1 MDEPPTVSPDLIQCI
16 FFLLILSLCI
26 IEKRVMPMRD
36 TSPMLVNNDYRAPP
50 TRPAR
55 PARRPHA
62 PNPCCA
68 GRPVGEDL
76 RSGPD
81 VPVVHSQGCGVVA
94 KIVLMTPLAT
104 MKIPRTCWEPLS
116 VGTKSLPQLPS
127 LVALAL
133 GRFKPGRL
141 SLSTTA
147 SSTTFRKWDYSETNC
162 ITFHLYG
169 ANRKCSLHIQIKEV
183 FLSRG
188 INN

>member
-1 MDEPPTVSPDLIQCI
+1 MSPDLIQCI

-76 RSGPD
+76 RSGLD
-81 VPVVHSQGCGVVA
+81 VPVVHSHVA
-94 KIVLMTPLAT
+94 VLLQ
-104 MKIPRTCWEPLS
+104 KSCWWHLLRRWKFQELVESLS
-116 VGTKSLPQLPS
+116 VSAQRAS
-127 LVALAL
+127 RSCLAL
-133 GRFKPGRL
+133 WRWPLDVSSRDVSASQPQPRPQPFVSEIIERQ
-141 SLSTTA
+141 TA
-147 SSTTFRKWDYSETNC
+147 SRFIFMGLTGSVVFTFK
-162 ITFHLYG
+162 
-169 ANRKCSLHIQIKEV
+169 
-183 FLSRG
+183 
-188 INN
+188 